1 MEKMDKYELDDII
14 FNAAFEVFYN
24 NNNWIRYGD
33 LCVFTL
39 AKCKTIDPDIP
50 METVEKWIKGCIDAE
65 YISVAK
71 LAPALARLINQNAT
85 IAADD
90 YCRGEW
96 LGLDKDRRD
105 IEIDR
110 NSRIEE

>member
-1 MEKMDKYELDDII
+1 MEELDDII
-14 FNAAFEVFYN
+14 FQAAFEVFYN
-24 NNNWIRYGD
+24 NDYWIEYGD
-33 LCVFTL
+33 LLYQTTEKVREVIPEIG
-39 AKCKTIDPDIP
+39 ID
-50 METVEKWIKGCIDAE
+50 TVEKWIKNCIENE
-65 YISVAK
+65 YISVARSQK
-71 LAPALARLINQNAT
+71 DEIT
-85 IAADD
+85 ADD

>member
-14 FNAAFEVFYN
+14 FDKACEVFYQN
-24 NNNWIRYGD
+24 DNWIRYGD
-33 LCVFTL
+33 LLCQTTEKVREVVPE
-39 AKCKTIDPDIP
+39 IDID
-50 METVEKWIKGCIDAE
+50 TVEKWIKGCIDAE

-71 LAPALARLINQNAT
+71 LTPSLARLINQNTT

-96 LGLDKDRRD
+96 LGLDK
-105 IEIDR
+105 E
-110 NSRIEE
+110 

>member
-14 FNAAFEVFYN
+14 FQAAFQVFYN
-24 NNNWIRYGD
+24 NENWIKYGD
-33 LCVFTL
+33 LLCQTTEKVREVVPE
-39 AKCKTIDPDIP
+39 IDID
-50 METVEKWIKGCIDAE
+50 TVEKWIKGCIDAE
-65 YISVAK
+65 YISVAR

-96 LGLDKDRRD
+96 LGLDK
-105 IEIDR
+105 E
-110 NSRIEE
+110 

>member
-1 MEKMDKYELDDII
+1 MKNEELDDII

-24 NNNWIRYGD
+24 NDNWIEYGD
-33 LCVFTL
+33 LL
-39 AKCKTIDPDIP
+39 YKTVEKVREVVPEIDID
-50 METVEKWIKGCIDAE
+50 TVEKWIKGCIDAE
-65 YISVAK
+65 YISVAQ

-96 LGLDKDRRD
+96 LGLDK
-105 IEIDR
+105 E
-110 NSRIEE
+110 

>member
-1 MEKMDKYELDDII
+1 MEKMDKYELDDLI
-14 FNAAFEVFYN
+14 FQAAFEVFYN

-33 LCVFTL
+33 LLYQTVEKMRV
-39 AKCKTIDPDIP
+39 AIPEIDID
-50 METVEKWIKGCIDAE
+50 TVEKWIKGCIDAE

-71 LAPALARLINQNAT
+71 SKYNAE

-96 LGLDKDRRD
+96 LGLDK
-105 IEIDR
+105 E
-110 NSRIEE
+110 

>member
-1 MEKMDKYELDDII
+1 MDKYELDDII
-14 FNAAFEVFYN
+14 FDKACEVFYQN
-24 NNNWIRYGD
+24 DNWIRYGD
-33 LCVFTL
+33 LLCQTTEKVREVIPE
-39 AKCKTIDPDIP
+39 IDID
-50 METVEKWIKGCIDAE
+50 TVEKWIKGCIDAE

-71 LAPALARLINQNAT
+71 SKYNAEIT
-85 IAADD
+85 ADD
-90 YCRGEW
+90 CCRGEW

>member
-1 MEKMDKYELDDII
+1 MDKYELDDII
-14 FNAAFEVFYN
+14 FDFACEVFYQN
-24 NNNWIRYGD
+24 DNWIEYGD
-33 LCVFTL
+33 LLQQTT
-39 AKCKTIDPDIP
+39 AKVREVVPEITIDA
-50 METVEKWIKGCIDAE
+50 VEKWIKDCIAAE
-65 YISVAK
+65 YISVAR
-71 LAPALARLINQNAT
+71 LPPSIARLLGNNAE

-96 LGLDKDRRD
+96 LGLDKDKRE